1 VTPIVVR
8 GADEL
13 AAKTNR
19 IAGRLERPD
28 GAAPKLSDILRAR
41 IKARF
46 DAQGEGDW
54 AGHAPAT
61 VERWGDHPILRAT
74 GALEAALTGGTA
86 HASGSQIR
94 YAPAAPFY
102 GAIVNGRRP
111 IMPAGDAELAT
122 QAADALA
129 EHVMGGET

>member
-1 VTPIVVR
+1 VSPIVVR
-8 GADEL
+8 GAQEL
-13 AAKTNR
+13 AAKTDR

-41 IKARF
+41 IRARF

-54 AGHAPAT
+54 PAHKPAT
-61 VERWGDHPILRAT
+61 VERWGEHAILRAT
-74 GALEAALTGGTA
+74 GALEAALTGGRA
-86 HASGSQIR
+86 EASGTQIR

-102 GAIVNGRRP
+102 GAIVNASRP
-111 IMPAGDAELAT
+111 IMPAGDADLAG

-129 EHVMGGET
+129 EHVMGGEQ

>member
-8 GADEL
+8 GAQEL
-13 AAKTNR
+13 AAKTDR
-19 IAGRLERPD
+19 IAGRLEQPA
-28 GAAPKLSDILRAR
+28 GAAGRLSDILRAR

-54 AGHAPAT
+54 AAHAPAT
-61 VERWGDHPILRAT
+61 VERWGEHPILRHT
-74 GALEAALTGGTA
+74 GALEAALTGGHA
-86 HASGSQIR
+86 EASGAQIR

-102 GAIVNGRRP
+102 GSIVSSSRP
-111 IMPAGDAELAT
+111 IMPAGDAELAD
-122 QAADALA
+122 QAAAALA